1 MVVRRKGETNK
12 MPRPLNLEDRIAKLR
27 QFYRHEKRV
36 PSYSEMMD
44 LFGYHSKNAVY
55 GLIRRLQEY
64 GYVTRSGGKIGFTSK
79 LIGSIRLLGAVQ
91 AGFPSPAEEELVDVL
106 SLDEF
111 LVQKPEATFMLTVTG
126 DSMIDAGIHPGDIVL
141 VEKGGTIRKG
151 DIVVAQV
158 DGEWTIKYFGKDK
171 QGAYLDPANSAYKRI
186 RPKESLTIGGKVKA
200 SVRKYAS

>member
-1 MVVRRKGETNK
+1 